1 MFGDDLKKSL
11 EPIKTSDELL
21 EKTRLAI
28 EKARLEQAKAS
39 LEPAHTEPKKRS
51 SSFGFSWKMVVPI
64 ACALLVI
71 GGAVMITD
79 YVGKANSAKDNVKTH
94 NKDIAAIDKS
104 LEAALGGDSNNYVA
118 STTVASVEGMYA
130 EDAEEYEKVD
140 NVIEMEETAA
150 AESSEADRKGNQQKG
165 EGSQSIRPPKTSE
178 YSASVKVDGSLLC
191 ISDDRHSLFLADPL
205 TGNPI
210 PDEKGKQVP
219 DFSFLDEEQKIQGLN
234 YLENYG
240 LLFVSVSSDQA
251 WSKQSIEHLY
261 ICSYKDGVL
270 QSEKPESYD

>member
-39 LEPAHTEPKKRS
+39 LAPANTDSKKRS

-64 ACALLVI
+64 ACVLLVV
-71 GGAVMITD
+71 GGAVMVMN
-79 YVGKANSAKDNVKTH
+79 YAGKAKKAQENVKVH
-94 NKDIAAIDKS
+94 NKTIDINGEIDS
-104 LEAALGGDSNNYVA
+104 ALGGDGKYSYA
-118 STTVASVEGMYA
+118 ADTVAA
-130 EDAEEYEKVD
+130 DAVEYEDEETEGLEWQDSPV
-140 NVIEMEETAA
+140 MEETTA
-150 AESSEADRKGNQQKG
+150 AESIEAHNGNSQKS
-165 EGSQSIRPPKTSE
+165 EGSGSMSMRPTKASE
-178 YSASVKVDGSLLC
+178 FSASVQVDGSLLC
-191 ISDDRHSLFLADPL
+191 ISEDHRSLFFADPK

-210 PDEKGKQVP
+210 PSEEKQVP
-219 DFSFLDEEQKIQGLN
+219 DFSFLSEDQKIQGLN

-240 LLFVSVSSDQA
+240 LLFVSVGSDQA

-261 ICSYKDGVL
+261 LCSYQDGVL
-270 QSEKPESYD
+270 QSEEPESLD

>member
-21 EKTRLAI
+21 AKTRLAI

-64 ACALLVI
+64 ACALLVV
-71 GGAVMITD
+71 GGAVMVTD
-79 YVGKANSAKDNVKTH
+79 YLGKAKKAESKDKIKTH
-94 NKDIAAIDKS
+94 NQEIASLDKQ
-104 LEAALGGDSNNYVA
+104 LDAAVGGDRYNYA
-118 STTVASVEGMYA
+118 ADTTVASVEHEA
-130 EDAEEYEKVD
+130 EDVEGLDWENSPV
-140 NVIEMEETAA
+140 MEETTA
-150 AESSEADRKGNQQKG
+150 AESSEAASKGNHQKSD
-165 EGSQSIRPPKTSE
+165 GSMSVRPSKASE
-178 YSASVKVDGSLLC
+178 FYASVQVDGSLLC
-191 ISDDRHSLFLADPL
+191 ISDDRHSLFLADPM

-219 DFSFLDEEQKIQGLN
+219 DFSFLDEDQKIQGLN

-270 QSEKPESYD
+270 QSETPESCD